1 MRAQCTPGKQD
12 KADVSSQRRPHRAQ
26 PLAALEDLVT
36 GDARGRSVC
45 ERKNRQHAPLAFS
58 SGEALLSM
66 RMPTGI
72 GSCPDTAEQ
81 VQGWSGSCKVVSPPL
96 NLPVGARACLCLE
109 QSVSNDGD
117 ICTALRV
124 G

>member
-1 MRAQCTPGKQD
+1 MRAQCTPGEQD
-12 KADVSSQRRPHRAQ
+12 KADVSPQRRPHRAQ

-36 GDARGRSVC
+36 GSAWGHSDC
-45 ERKNRQHAPLAFS
+45 KRKNRQHASLASS

-81 VQGWSGSCKVVSPPL
+81 VQGWSGSRKVVSPPL
-96 NLPVGARACLCLE
+96 NLPVGVRACLCLE
-109 QSVSNDGD
+109 QKVSNDGD
-117 ICTALRV
+117 ICTVLRV